1 MKKTIMAL
9 AAIMAATTAV
19 PAAAQTGEG
28 SIQVKALVTAVLPDG
43 AITDVNVNTVGAP
56 AGADS
61 RADNNYTPTVAVEY
75 FLSPNFSIETIAGVT
90 QHDVTGAGAL
100 AGARLVSNA
109 NIIPAT
115 VTAKLH
121 LDTGT
126 GFKPY
131 IGVGPSYFLIFGE
144 DVDASARALG
154 ATRVDLSDEF
164 GFALQAGVDV
174 RLNDS
179 GLGLTV
185 DAKRYFMDTTA
196 SFFAGNRLAL
206 QTEHELDPWVV
217 SAGLSWRF

>member
-1 MKKTIMAL
+1 MKKTMMAL
-9 AAIMAATTAV
+9 AATMAATTAV
-19 PAAAQTGEG
+19 PAAAQTDQG
-28 SIQVKALVTAVLPDG
+28 SIQVKAFVTAVLPDG
-43 AITDVNVNTVGAP
+43 SITDVNVNRVGAP
-56 AGADS
+56 AGSDS
-61 RADNNYTPTVAVEY
+61 RADDNYTPTVAVEY
-75 FLSPNFSIETIAGVT
+75 FISPNFSIETIAGVT

-126 GFKPY
+126 GIKPY
-131 IGVGPSYFLIFGE
+131 IGAGPSYFLIFGE

-174 RLNDS
+174 QLNDS

-185 DAKRYFMDTTA
+185 DAKRYFMGTTA
-196 SFFAGNRLAL
+196 SFFAGNTLAL
-206 QTEHELDPWVV
+206 QTEHDLDPWVV

>member
-9 AAIMAATTAV
+9 AATMAATTAV
-19 PAAAQTGEG
+19 PAAAQAGEG

-43 AITDVNVNTVGAP
+43 AITAVNVNTVGAP

>member
-1 MKKTIMAL
+1 MNKTMMAL
-9 AAIMAATTAV
+9 AATMAATTAV
-19 PAAAQTGEG
+19 PAAAQTDQG
-28 SIQVKALVTAVLPDG
+28 SIQVKAFVTAVLPDG
-43 AITDVNVNTVGAP
+43 SITDVNVNRVGAP

-61 RADNNYTPTVAVEY
+61 RADDNYTPTVAVEY

-126 GFKPY
+126 GIKPY
-131 IGVGPSYFLIFGE
+131 IGAGPSYFLIFGE

-174 RLNDS
+174 QLNDS

-185 DAKRYFMDTTA
+185 DAKRYFMGTTA
-196 SFFAGNRLAL
+196 SFFAGNTLAL
-206 QTEHELDPWVV
+206 QTEHDLDPWVV